1 MKLTITL
8 RDIVDYIVLL
18 VIIVELV
25 THTMDI
31 PMILTVV
38 LLAIAT
44 MHLRDIRNCLMSS
57 HRVEEKTEEEKSTCT
72 VK

>member
-18 VIIVELV
+18 VIIAELV

-44 MHLRDIRNCLMSS
+44 MHLRDIRNCLMLS
-57 HRVEEKTEEEKSTCT
+57 HRVEEKTEEGKSTCT